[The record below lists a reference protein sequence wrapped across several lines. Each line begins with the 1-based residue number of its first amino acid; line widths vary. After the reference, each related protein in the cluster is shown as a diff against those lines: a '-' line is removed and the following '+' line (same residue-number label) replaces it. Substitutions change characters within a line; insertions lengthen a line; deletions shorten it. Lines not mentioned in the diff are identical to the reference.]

1 MAILTASKWIGFLL
15 TIIALVIALLRS
27 LVEFVGFITVAIQVG
42 LIIAFIGLVL
52 TIAVFAFRTWSNHK
66 RQRDNA

>member
-1 MAILTASKWIGFLL
+1 MAFITASKWIGFLL

-42 LIIAFIGLVL
+42 LVIAFIGLVL
-52 TIAVFAFRTWSNHK
+52 TVGIFAFRTWSNHK